1 MSEHMVIAHILSSF
15 DMGGQERVA
24 LDLAR
29 MQVAAGHDVIAISL
43 ARGPEGSCA
52 ALFRNDGVRA
62 DTVAKRFR
70 VDPSLPF
77 RLGRHLARSG
87 VSIVHTHNPHA
98 LIYGAP
104 AAVIAGAAA
113 VHTKH
118 GMNPDTPR
126 RLWLRRTAGRLAGAH
141 VAVTPALARVALKS
155 GDCDGPRL
163 HVVPNGVDLTRF
175 KPSRRAR
182 AQARLELGI
191 PGDAWVVGTVGRLS
205 PEKAQGLL
213 VDAMAAQLG
222 DRRQLVLVGDG
233 PERAALT
240 ARIAATGKARHIHM
254 TGARSDV
261 QNMLAAFDAFA
272 LTSRTEGLPLVL
284 LEAMAMGLPVV
295 STAVGGIPDLVE
307 HRVTGFLLPSG
318 DVARLS
324 RQLAMLANDYTLS
337 RQVGEAGRRQV
348 LARYSLDRM
357 ANEYE
362 ALYTSLVRQRAGGRM
377 SMPATQIYT

>member
-1 MSEHMVIAHILSSF
+1 MSESLVIAHILSSF
-15 DMGGQERVA
+15 GMGGQERVA

-29 MQVAAGHDVIAISL
+29 MQVAAGHEVVAVSL
-43 ARGPEGSCA
+43 ASGPEGPCA
-52 ALFRNDGVRA
+52 ELFRHDGVRA
-62 DTVAKRFR
+62 ETVPKKMRL
-70 VDPSLPF
+70 DPSLPF
-77 RLGRHLARSG
+77 RLGRHLARAG

-104 AAVIAGAAA
+104 AAALAGAIA

-126 RLWLRRTAGRLAGAH
+126 RLWLRRTAGRFAGAH

-182 AQARLELGI
+182 AEARLELGI

-205 PEKAQGLL
+205 PEKNQALL
-213 VDAMAAQLG
+213 VDAMTKHLG
-222 DRRQLVLVGDG
+222 EDRQLVIVGDG
-233 PERAALT
+233 ADRGDLSAQV
-240 ARIAATGKARHIHM
+240 AATGKSRFIHM

-261 QNMLAAFDAFA
+261 QNLLAAFDCFA

-324 RQLAMLANDYTLS
+324 RQLSTLSNDFTLS
-337 RQVGEAGRRQV
+337 RQVGEAARRQV

-362 ALYTSLVRQRAGGRM
+362 TLYSSLVRQRAGGK
-377 SMPATQIYT
+377 PHIAATQIYT